1 MARGGASYP
10 AVVVGDFAG
19 VDGAF
24 VADLDSEDFESDDF
38 ESEGFESEDFE
49 LEGFESADF
58 DSDGLESEPLEEPD
72 PDDFSLLRESLR

>member
-38 ESEGFESEDFE
+38 ESEGFESE
-49 LEGFESADF
+49 GFESADF